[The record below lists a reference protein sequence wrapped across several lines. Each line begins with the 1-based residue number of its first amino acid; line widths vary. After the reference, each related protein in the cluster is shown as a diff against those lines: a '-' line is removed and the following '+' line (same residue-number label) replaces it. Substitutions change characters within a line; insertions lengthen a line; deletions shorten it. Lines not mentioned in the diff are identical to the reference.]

1 MTGAVKFPFY
11 AKISF
16 ISIALFVFVYT
27 LYIGQAV
34 ILPIAYAL
42 IFSILLTPLVGFFEK
57 MKLKRIFAITFSL
70 LLAILFTVGLIYFV
84 SSQLGMF
91 ERALPMM
98 REKFKML
105 QDQAV
110 QWIAVHFNISI
121 QKIEAWF
128 VKSETELSDQG
139 NSMIGKTL
147 LNISSFLVVLFLI
160 PVYVFMI
167 LYYEPLLLL
176 FSKKLFNK
184 EHHPKLETVLF
195 KTKAIIQSYLSG
207 LLIEALIIATLNA
220 TALLMIGIDYAIL
233 LGIIG
238 ALLNM
243 IPFIGGII
251 AVALPMTIAFLTKD
265 TPYSPILVVLS
276 YMLIQFIDNH
286 YITPKVVASKVK
298 INALVA
304 VVVVLIGN
312 AIWGIAGMFLAI
324 PLTGILKVVF
334 ENIDSLKPWAFLLG
348 DTMPSSAKYIFNF
361 RRKKEEG
368 IRF

>member
-1 MTGAVKFPFY
+1 
-11 AKISF
+11 
-16 ISIALFVFVYT
+16 
-27 LYIGQAV
+27 
-34 ILPIAYAL
+34 
-42 IFSILLTPLVGFFEK
+42 
-57 MKLKRIFAITFSL
+57 
-70 LLAILFTVGLIYFV
+70 
-84 SSQLGMF
+84 
-91 ERALPMM
+91 
-98 REKFKML
+98 
-105 QDQAV
+105 
-110 QWIAVHFNISI
+110 
-121 QKIEAWF
+121 
-128 VKSETELSDQG
+128 
-139 NSMIGKTL
+139 MIGKTL

-184 EHHPKLETVLF
+184 EHHPKLETVFF